1 MKTVVGLLMVV
12 VAVGLVAVYGCGPRA
27 GVAQDKIIAQIDKVL
42 GEMDVKKKKIEID
55 YRKLQTDM
63 ENVRTQRIGTA
74 VRLETLKKKQENSKA
89 EIEVI
94 TGKMTL
100 LSALVEEAKKPEN
113 NGKIEKNGKT
123 YTAEDLNKTAQDLI
137 SEYKKKKTEMESNLK
152 TSIDA
157 MERSLDFL
165 KKQES
170 AGKQMMEQIATKMEE
185 IDSRKVAMDAVKSA
199 TATAGGQTSITD
211 KYQSLNK
218 EIEDLFANVETAMRT
233 EEEKLKD
240 LATQSSTADEL
251 LAEPTDLD
259 ATMSQLDAILGK
271 SAGDGK

>member
-1 MKTVVGLLMVV
+1 MKAVVGLLLVV
-12 VAVGLVAVYGCGPRA
+12 VVVGLVAVYGCGPRA
-27 GVAQDKIIAQIDKVL
+27 SVAGDKIVAQIDKVL
-42 GEMDVKKKKIEID
+42 GEMEVKKKKIEQD
-55 YRKLQTDM
+55 YRKLQSDM
-63 ENVRTQRIGTA
+63 DNVRAQRIGTE
-74 VRLETLKKKQENSKA
+74 VRLETLKKKQGNSAA
-89 EIEVI
+89 EIDI
-94 TGKMTL
+94 IKGKMTR
-100 LSALVEEAKKPEN
+100 LSALVAEVKES
-113 NGKIEKNGKT
+113 GSIERNGKT
-123 YTAEDLNKTAQDLI
+123 YTAEDLNKTAQELVED
-137 SEYKKKKTEMESNLK
+137 YNKKKTEMETNLK

-157 MERSLDFL
+157 MERSLEFL
-165 KKQES
+165 KKQET

-240 LATQSSTADEL
+240 LESHTSTADEL

-271 SAGDGK
+271 SAGDDK